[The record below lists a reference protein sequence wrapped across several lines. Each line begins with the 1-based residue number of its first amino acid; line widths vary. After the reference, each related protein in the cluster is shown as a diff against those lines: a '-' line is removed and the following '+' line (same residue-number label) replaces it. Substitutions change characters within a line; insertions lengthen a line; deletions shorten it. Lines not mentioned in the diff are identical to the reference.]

1 MYQEIISS
9 LDNEQQVQIPI
20 NNTAQPINNQHIP
33 KLFDVDEF
41 VQEMANNSHE
51 QNKKHHEYQENLN
64 AYDLT
69 MNCSRQIILKI
80 LNYPIE
86 SYQDAWLPLKF
97 RAALGSAVHDF
108 IQENYSGFT
117 ELEPSLKIPSIRT
130 SVRLDG
136 LINHDVLIEIKS
148 CTFSD
153 YEKILRTRTPR
164 DSDFYQSIFYR
175 WVLHNHLKEAQQQTK
190 TRTPPPKLDKYDIRY
205 IQMIYVAHDLL
216 ASDINSLSE
225 AKALNSK
232 IKKMLK
238 SRYNQFYFITALTL
252 DLNVIDPI
260 PYEAYIVGKL
270 NHVLQHLSNR
280 TIPRLD
286 DPYINNSCFFCP
298 YKNICKT
305 L

>member
-9 LDNEQQVQIPI
+9 LDNNQQPNNQI
-20 NNTAQPINNQHIP
+20 NNTTEKSVNNQIT

-41 VQEMANNSHE
+41 VQEMAQTSHE
-51 QNKKHHEYQENLN
+51 RNKQHHEYQENLN

-86 SYQDAWLPLKF
+86 SYRDAWLPLKF

-108 IQENYSGFT
+108 IQGNYSGFT
-117 ELEPSLKIPSIRT
+117 ELEPSMKIPSIKT
-130 SVRLDG
+130 SVRLDC
-136 LINHDVLIEIKS
+136 LINDNVLIEIKS

-164 DSDFYQSIFYR
+164 DADFYQSIFYR
-175 WVLHNHLKEAQQQTK
+175 WILHNHLKEAQQQTK
-190 TRTPPPKLDKYDIRY
+190 TRTPPPKLDKYDIKY
-205 IQMIYVAHDLL
+205 IQLIYVAHDLL

-238 SRYNQFYFITALTL
+238 SKYNQFYFITALTL
-252 DLNVIDPI
+252 DLNVIDPV
-260 PYEAYIVGKL
+260 PYEEYVVGKL
-270 NHVLQHLSNR
+270 NHILQHLKNK
-280 TIPRLD
+280 TLPRLD
-286 DPYINNSCFFCP
+286 DPYIKDSCFFCP
-298 YKNICKT
+298 YKQVCKT